1 MVETLLH
8 AGQGHVN
15 LLWILVPSYLTFMLG
30 IGVGVYSDRLR
41 ELVTG
46 REAEAAE

>member
-8 AGQGHVN
+8 AGQGHAN

-30 IGVGVYSDRLR
+30 IVVGMYSDRLR
-41 ELVTG
+41 QFVTG
-46 REAEAAE
+46 RETKTAE